1 MLRRRCGGLRFAIPP
16 YTRATADKWGTSWYQ
31 DTYLKAYYSP
41 ILRSSYRSPIS
52 YSSFAEVI
60 LQATPYLSGGFGN
73 QSSHLLPRQI

>member
-41 ILRSSYRSPIS
+41 ILRSSY
-52 YSSFAEVI
+52 EVFI
-60 LQATPYLSGGFGN
+60 QATPYLSGGFGN